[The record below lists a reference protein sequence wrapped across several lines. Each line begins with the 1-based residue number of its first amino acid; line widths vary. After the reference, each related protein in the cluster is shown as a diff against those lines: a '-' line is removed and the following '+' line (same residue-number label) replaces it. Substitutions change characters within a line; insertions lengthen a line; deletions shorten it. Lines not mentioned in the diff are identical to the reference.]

1 MKRRD
6 VLLLFGGAVISW
18 PLAAEAAPARVAVLG
33 VAPPADPTAERAW
46 QAFAGGLQALGWTEG
61 KNITFIRRYSE
72 GRAERAAPLAAE
84 LVAEKPDLIV
94 TVSYPNTKA
103 VQQTT
108 KTIPIVFI
116 QVPDPISWGFVASL
130 ARPGGNITGT
140 SSQAEDVIGKGLQL
154 IKETRPGISRLAY
167 LAYGEPSYGT
177 RSQQIATAAA
187 GYLGL
192 VLTMIPI
199 ESATDFEPAFAQIRR
214 ERPDALVVSSLPLF
228 VEHSK
233 EIAAFAIDQ
242 RLPSFTFSPAMARDG
257 LLLAQ
262 SADIVGGYRPAAAMV
277 DKILKGAKPADL
289 PVEQPTRFHFVVNL
303 KTARA
308 IGVEIP
314 PAILAGA
321 DEVIE

>member
-6 VLLLFGGAVISW
+6 VLLLFGGAVTSW
-18 PLAAEAAPARVAVLG
+18 PLAVEAASARVAVLG

-46 QAFAGGLQALGWTEG
+46 QAFADGLQALGWTEG
-61 KNITFIRRYSE
+61 KNITFIRRYSG

-84 LVAEKPDLIV
+84 LLAEKPDLIV
-94 TVSYPNTKA
+94 AVTYPNTKA

-116 QVPDPISWGFVASL
+116 QVPDPIGEGFVASL
-130 ARPGGNITGT
+130 ARPGGNITGN
-140 SSQAEDVIGKGLQL
+140 SGQAEDVIGKGLQL

-167 LAYGEPSYGT
+167 LGYGEPSYWMRT
-177 RSQQIATAAA
+177 QQVATAAA
-187 GYLGL
+187 KYLGL
-192 VLTMIPI
+192 DLIMIPI
-199 ESATDFEPAFAQIRR
+199 KSPADFDAAFAQIKR
-214 ERPDALVVSSLPLF
+214 ERPDALVVSSIPLF
-228 VEHSK
+228 GERSK

-242 RLPSFTFSPAMARDG
+242 RLPSFTFSVAMARDG
-257 LLLAQ
+257 LLFAQ
-262 SADIVGGYRPAAAMV
+262 SADIVGAHRSAAAMV
-277 DKILKGAKPADL
+277 DKILKGAKPADI
-289 PVEQPTRFHFVVNL
+289 PVEQPTRFDFVVNL

-321 DEVIE
+321 DEVIK

>member
-1 MKRRD
+1 MRRRE
-6 VLLLFGGAVISW
+6 FIGIAGGAAMW

-46 QAFAGGLQALGWTEG
+46 QAFADSLQALGWTEG

-94 TVSYPNTKA
+94 TVTYPNTQA
-103 VQQTT
+103 AQQTT

-116 QVPDPISWGFVASL
+116 QVPDPIGGGFVASL

-140 SSQAEDVIGKGLQL
+140 SGQAEDVIGKGLQL
-154 IKETRPGISRLAY
+154 IKEMRPGISRLAY
-167 LAYGEPSYGT
+167 LGYGEPSYWT
-177 RSQQIATAAA
+177 RTQQIATASAE
-187 GYLGL
+187 YLGL
-192 VLTMIPI
+192 GLTMIPI
-199 ESATDFEPAFAQIRR
+199 KSPADFEPVFAQIRR
-214 ERPDALVVSSLPLF
+214 ERPDALVVSSIPLF

-233 EIAAFAIDQ
+233 EIVAFAIDQ
-242 RLPSFTFSPAMARDG
+242 RLPSFTFSVAMVRDG
-257 LLLAQ
+257 LLFAQ
-262 SADIVGGYRPAAAMV
+262 SADVVGMYRPAAAIV
-277 DKILKGAKPADL
+277 DKILKGAKPADI

-308 IGVEIP
+308 IGIEIP
-314 PAILAGA
+314 PAILASA